1 MSVPAHKLG
10 CQPTPPPPPPPPPRQ
25 PIFNVPP
32 MTKALI
38 AANVAVHIVLSALPP
53 RIEEAA
59 LLAFAFFPVR
69 YTVPDLFGWEAIVSP
84 LTYQFM
90 HGNWTHL
97 GVNMLGLLAF
107 GAGVERW
114 IGRWRML
121 VLSLLCGVISAA
133 AHFAVYPHSVEPV
146 VGASGAISGL
156 FGAILRAG
164 FDRRTPGAMRRLLLL
179 VGLWLVINVVTAKTG
194 MPGAAPGQIA
204 WVAHVGGFLAG
215 LILFP
220 AFRMRWPG
228 RGQGAHTK
236 L

>member
-10 CQPTPPPPPPPPPRQ
+10 WQPTPPSPRQ

-32 MTKALI
+32 MTKALV
-38 AANVAVHIVLSALPP
+38 AANVVVHVVQSALPP
-53 RIEEAA
+53 RLEEAV

-69 YTVPDLFGWEAIVSP
+69 YTVPGLFGWEAIVSP

-114 IGRWRML
+114 IGPWRML
-121 VLSLLCGVISAA
+121 ALALLCGVLSAA
-133 AHFAVYPHSVEPV
+133 AHLAVYPYSGDPV

-164 FDRRTPGAMRRLLLL
+164 FDRRAPGALRRLLLL
-179 VGLWLVINVVTAKTG
+179 VGLWLVINVVTAQTG
-194 MPGAAPGQIA
+194 MPGAAPGQVA
-204 WVAHVGGFLAG
+204 WAAHAGGFVAG

-220 AFRMRWPG
+220 LFRLRLPG
-228 RGQGAHTK
+228 WRAHTK